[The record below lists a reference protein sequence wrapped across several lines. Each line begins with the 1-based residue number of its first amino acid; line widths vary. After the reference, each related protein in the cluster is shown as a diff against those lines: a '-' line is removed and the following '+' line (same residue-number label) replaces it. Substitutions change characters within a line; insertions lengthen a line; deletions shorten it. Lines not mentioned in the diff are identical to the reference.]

1 MQQEQVLFS
10 LPLERM
16 EPIFKRWISEVIETH
31 SLGNF
36 DESASLMGNNHLN
49 IKQASEFLGVA
60 DQTIYQNIKKIPHSK
75 RFGKLY
81 FLRSEL
87 EQYLAEGKVGT
98 KK

>member
-10 LPLERM
+10 LPLDKM
-16 EPIFKRWISEVIETH
+16 ELIFKRWISDVIETN
-31 SLGNF
+31 SLNTL
-36 DESASLMGNNHLN
+36 DVSASAVDNNHFN
-49 IKQASEFLGVA
+49 IKQAAEFLGVA

-81 FLRSEL
+81 FRRSEL
-87 EQYLAEGKVGT
+87 EAYLADGKVNT